1 MPLFIWL
8 LTRSASNFLGRAF
21 SCSNA
26 FRCLMLLVAICP
38 KCLRQAYMVASLN
51 GGITDLVLLGC
62 LGHAIEVRLLV
73 VAKLNVQLFH
83 SR

>member
-1 MPLFIWL
+1 
-8 LTRSASNFLGRAF
+8 
-21 SCSNA
+21 
-26 FRCLMLLVAICP
+26 MLLVAICP